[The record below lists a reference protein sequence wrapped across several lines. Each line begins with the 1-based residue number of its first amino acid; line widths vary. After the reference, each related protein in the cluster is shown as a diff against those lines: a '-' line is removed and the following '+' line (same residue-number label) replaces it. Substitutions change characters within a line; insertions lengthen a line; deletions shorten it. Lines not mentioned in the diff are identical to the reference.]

1 MKRTFSA
8 LASTLLFAVAGLVAA
23 TPALADMAL
32 ATAKNC
38 MACHAVDKKLVGPS
52 YKDVAA
58 KYAGQQDAVEK
69 LSAKVIK
76 GGSGVW
82 GPIPM
87 PANAQVTPDEAKKLI
102 AWIMTQK

>member
-1 MKRTFSA
+1 MKRIFIAIAVTA
-8 LASTLLFAVAGLVAA
+8 TTFAVA

-52 YKDVAA
+52 YKDIAS
-58 KYAGQQDAVEK
+58 KYAGQADAVDK
-69 LSAKVIK
+69 LVSKVVK

-82 GPIPM
+82 GLVPM
-87 PANAQVTPDEAKKLI
+87 PANAQINDADAKRLV
-102 AWIMTQK
+102 AWIMAGSK

>member
-1 MKRTFSA
+1 MKRTISTA
-8 LASTLLFAVAGLVAA
+8 ASTLLFAVAGLGTA

-87 PANAQVTPDEAKKLI
+87 PANAQLTPDEAKKLV

>member
-1 MKRTFSA
+1 MKRTFPA
-8 LASTLLFAVAGLVAA
+8 LASTLLFAAAGLVTA

-102 AWIMTQK
+102 AWILTQK

>member
-1 MKRTFSA
+1 MKNLALLVSA
-8 LASTLLFAVAGLVAA
+8 LLAGLLGAK
-23 TPALADMAL
+23 PALADMKL

-58 KYAGQQDAVEK
+58 KYASQKDALDK

-76 GGSGVW
+76 GGAGVW
-82 GPIPM
+82 GPVPM
-87 PANAQVTPDEAKKLI
+87 PANSQVTPDEAKKLVG
-102 AWIMTQK
+102 WILTQK

>member
-1 MKRTFSA
+1 MKKTALLVSA
-8 LASTLLFAVAGLVAA
+8 LLAGLLGA
-23 TPALADMAL
+23 TPALADLKL

-58 KYAGQQDAVEK
+58 KYASQKDALDK

-82 GPIPM
+82 GPVPM
-87 PANAQVTPDEAKKLI
+87 PANSQVTPDEAKKLVG
-102 AWIMTQK
+102 WILTQK

>member
-1 MKRTFSA
+1 MKRTFPA
-8 LASTLLFAVAGLVAA
+8 LASTLLFAAAGLVTA
-23 TPALADMAL
+23 TPALADLAL
-32 ATAKNC
+32 ATAKYC

-52 YKDVAA
+52 YKDITA
-58 KYAGQQDAVEK
+58 KYTGQQDAVEK
-69 LSAKVIK
+69 LSVKVIK

-102 AWIMTQK
+102 AWILTQK

>member
-1 MKRTFSA
+1 MKRTFPA

-38 MACHAVDKKLVGPS
+38 MACHAIEKKLVGPS
-52 YKDVAA
+52 DKDGAA
-58 KYAGQQDAVEK
+58 QYAGQPDAVEK

-102 AWIMTQK
+102 AWILTQK

>member
-1 MKRTFSA
+1 MKKPA
-8 LASTLLFAVAGLVAA
+8 LLALTLLAGLLGAK
-23 TPALADMAL
+23 PALADLKL

-58 KYAGQQDAVEK
+58 KYASQKDALDK

-76 GGSGVW
+76 GGAGVW
-82 GPIPM
+82 GPVPM
-87 PANAQVTPDEAKKLI
+87 PANSQVSPDEAKKLV
-102 AWIMTQK
+102 AWILTQK

>member
-8 LASTLLFAVAGLVAA
+8 LASTLLFAAAGLVTA

>member
-1 MKRTFSA
+1 MKRTFSTA
-8 LASTLLFAVAGLVAA
+8 ASTLLFAVAGLVAA

-58 KYAGQQDAVEK
+58 KYTGQQDAVEK
-69 LSAKVIK
+69 LSAKIIK

-87 PANAQVTPDEAKKLI
+87 PANAQITSDEAKKLV

>member
-8 LASTLLFAVAGLVAA
+8 LASTLLFGVAGLGLA

-58 KYAGQQDAVEK
+58 KYTGQKDAVEK
-69 LSAKVIK
+69 LSVKVIK

-87 PANAQVTPDEAKKLI
+87 PANAQVTPDEAKILV
-102 AWIMTQK
+102 AWILTQK

>member
-1 MKRTFSA
+1 MKQTLIAFA
-8 LASTLLFAVAGLVAA
+8 LAITAVA
-23 TPALADMAL
+23 PAMADQAL

-58 KYAGQQDAVEK
+58 KYAGQKDAVDK
-69 LSAKVIK
+69 LAVKIMK

-82 GPIPM
+82 GPVPM
-87 PANAQVTPDEAKKLI
+87 PANPQVNDADAKKL
-102 AWIMTQK
+102 AGWILSLK

>member
-102 AWIMTQK
+102 AWILTQK

>member
-87 PANAQVTPDEAKKLI
+87 PANAQVTPDEAKKLV

>member
-58 KYAGQQDAVEK
+58 KYTGQQDAVEK

>member
-1 MKRTFSA
+1 MSKPA
-8 LASTLLFAVAGLVAA
+8 LLALTLLAGLLGASPV
-23 TPALADMAL
+23 LADMKL

-58 KYAGQQDAVEK
+58 KYASQKDALDK

-76 GGSGVW
+76 GGAGVW
-82 GPIPM
+82 GPVPM
-87 PANAQVTPDEAKKLI
+87 PANSQVSPDEAKKLV
-102 AWIMTQK
+102 AWILTQK

>member
-1 MKRTFSA
+1 MKHIFVAIATLA
-8 LASTLLFAVAGLVAA
+8 AGIAAST
-23 TPALADMAL
+23 PAMADLQL

-58 KYAGQQDAVEK
+58 KYAGQKDAVEK
-69 LSAKVIK
+69 LSAKVMK

-82 GPIPM
+82 GPVPM
-87 PANAQVTPDEAKKLI
+87 PANAQVNADEAKKLVT
-102 AWIMTQK
+102 WVLSQK

>member
-1 MKRTFSA
+1 MKKTA
-8 LASTLLFAVAGLVAA
+8 LLVSILLAGLLPA
-23 TPALADMAL
+23 TPALADLKL

-58 KYAGQQDAVEK
+58 KYAGQKDALDK

-82 GPIPM
+82 GPVPM
-87 PANAQVTPDEAKKLI
+87 PANAQVSPDEAKKLVG
-102 AWIMTQK
+102 WILTQK